1 MAVTQWP
8 LVPVLGIFLWSNSG
22 NFATLS
28 AIRRASSRSN
38 NFAAEV
44 KAALWR
50 CEGDQRVLLIAH
62 LISKLPPMSRIGET
76 QGN

>member
-1 MAVTQWP
+1 MVVTQWP
-8 LVPVLGIFLWSNSG
+8 LVPMLGILLWSNSG

-28 AIRRASSRSN
+28 AIRRASSRS